1 MAKKL
6 APKKA
11 NVKAKDNSDKD
22 VKVSVEVD
30 KRDASG
36 TKTTE
41 NLKGVVVDNVEDLDP
56 VNPIPDNKVVVG
68 QSKGYTINLGGYE
81 SARINCWIS
90 KHTND
95 DEVSIMNTMAEISQL
110 LDEQLEFE
118 IEELNVDRN

>member
-11 NVKAKDNSDKD
+11 SVKAKDNSDKD
-22 VKVSVEVD
+22 VKVSLEVD
-30 KRDASG
+30 KRNADG

-41 NLKGVVVDNVEDLDP
+41 NVKGVVVDNVEDLDP
-56 VNPIPDNKVVVG
+56 ISEIPDNTVVVG

-90 KHTND
+90 KKTKD
-95 DEVSIMNTMAEISQL
+95 DEVAIMNTMAEISQL

>member
-11 NVKAKDNSDKD
+11 SVKAKDNTSED

-30 KRDASG
+30 KKDASG
-36 TKTTE
+36 AKTTE
-41 NLKGVVVDNVEDLDP
+41 NVKGVVVDNVEDLDP
-56 VNPIPDNKVVVG
+56 INPIPENKVVVG
-68 QSKGYTINLGGYE
+68 QSKGYTINLGNYE

-90 KHTND
+90 RQTND

>member
-6 APKKA
+6 APKKV

-30 KRDASG
+30 KREADG

-41 NLKGVVVDNVEDLDP
+41 NVKGVVVDNVEDLDP
-56 VNPIPDNKVVVG
+56 ISEIPDNTVVVG
-68 QSKGYTINLGGYE
+68 QSKGYTINLGNYE

-90 KHTND
+90 KKTQD
-95 DEVSIMNTMAEISQL
+95 DEVSIMDTMAEISQL

>member
-6 APKKA
+6 APKKVK
-11 NVKAKDNSDKD
+11 VKAKDNTDKD

-30 KRDASG
+30 KHDING
-36 TKTTE
+36 GKTTE
-41 NLKGVVVDNVEDLDP
+41 NIKGVLIDNVEEL
-56 VNPIPDNKVVVG
+56 NPNESIPENKVVVG
-68 QSKGYTINLGGYE
+68 QSKGYTVNLGNYE

-118 IEELNVDRN
+118 IGELNIERN

>member
-6 APKKA
+6 APKKVK
-11 NVKAKDNSDKD
+11 VKAKDNTDKD

-30 KRDASG
+30 KRDING
-36 TKTTE
+36 GKTTE
-41 NLKGVVVDNVEDLDP
+41 NIKGVLVDNVEEL
-56 VNPIPDNKVVVG
+56 NPNESIPENKVVVG

-90 KHTND
+90 KHTQD

-118 IEELNVDRN
+118 IAELNINRD